1 MNNYIEQV
9 NAKVCLQEGPLVIE
23 QLLVECFIQP
33 GISTKELARKVLLP
47 VPVATAVKKEL
58 IKAGALIQDRGVR
71 CTYKG
76 LSYIENELGYDGLDK
91 ALYQRLMTNETD
103 WKVELEGIL
112 SLLTRL
118 FQLRPQVNVQIDQSK
133 CTPETS
139 LRRAILCLR
148 EHALI
153 GKKILC
159 VGDDDLVSV
168 SLGLLLNRL
177 FPDKRNKNTMITVI
191 DNDYRFLQYILHI
204 NEREGL
210 SINDLHMDLRQLLPE
225 YFHEQYDCFFTDPPY
240 TLQGMSLF
248 LSRGISALKKE
259 KGFPIFL
266 SFAHKSPD
274 FMLALQ
280 HELIHMSLSIKEI
293 IVNFNEYEGA
303 QMIGNKGQMIVLQT
317 TESTKPNIIGRFEDA
332 IYTGEVRQTIRTY
345 QCKSCNRATLVGIQG
360 DFPTIE
366 ALKNQGCPVCNQNKF
381 VLVKKQVRRK

>member
-1 MNNYIEQV
+1 
-9 NAKVCLQEGPLVIE
+9 
-23 QLLVECFIQP
+23 
-33 GISTKELARKVLLP
+33 
-47 VPVATAVKKEL
+47 
-58 IKAGALIQDRGVR
+58 
-71 CTYKG
+71 
-76 LSYIENELGYDGLDK
+76 
-91 ALYQRLMTNETD
+91 
-103 WKVELEGIL
+103 
-112 SLLTRL
+112 
-118 FQLRPQVNVQIDQSK
+118 
-133 CTPETS
+133 
-139 LRRAILCLR
+139 
-148 EHALI
+148 
-153 GKKILC
+153 
-159 VGDDDLVSV
+159 
-168 SLGLLLNRL
+168 
-177 FPDKRNKNTMITVI
+177 MITVI

>member
-1 MNNYIEQV
+1 MKNYIEQV
-9 NAKVCLQEGPLVIE
+9 NANVRLQEGPLVIE
-23 QLLVECFIQP
+23 QLLFECFIQP
-33 GISTKELARKVLLP
+33 GISTKDLARKVLLP

-58 IKAGALIQDRGVR
+58 IKAGALMQDRGVR
-71 CTYKG
+71 CTCKG
-76 LSYIENELGYDGLDK
+76 LSYIENELGYGGLDK
-91 ALYQRLMTNETD
+91 GLYQRLMTNETD
-103 WKVELEGIL
+103 WKIELEDIL
-112 SLLTRL
+112 SLLTKL

-139 LRRAILCLR
+139 LRRAMLCLR

-177 FPDKRNKNTMITVI
+177 FPNKGNKKTMITVI
-191 DNDYRFLQYILHI
+191 DNDYRFLQYIRDI
-204 NEREGL
+204 KEREGL
-210 SINDLHMDLRQLLPE
+210 FINDLHMDLRQSLPE
-225 YFHEQYDCFFTDPPY
+225 YFHGQYDCFFTDPPY

-248 LSRGISALKKE
+248 LSRGISAIKKE
-259 KGFPIFL
+259 KGLPIFL

-293 IVNFNEYEGA
+293 IVDFNEYEGA

-317 TESTKPNIIGRFEDA
+317 TESTKPNIMDRFEDA
-332 IYTGEVRQTIRTY
+332 LYTGEVRQTIRTY
-345 QCKSCNRATLVGIQG
+345 QCKSCNRSILVGIQG

-366 ALKNQGCPVCNQNKF
+366 ALKNQGCTVCNQNKF
-381 VLVKKQVRRK
+381 CLIKKQIRRK

>member
-1 MNNYIEQV
+1 MKNYIEQV
-9 NAKVCLQEGPLVIE
+9 NANVRLQEGSLVIE
-23 QLLVECFIQP
+23 QLLVECFIHP

-58 IKAGALIQDRGVR
+58 TKAGALMQDRRVR
-71 CTYKG
+71 CTSKG
-76 LSYIENELGYDGLDK
+76 LSYIKNELGYGGLDK

-103 WKVELEGIL
+103 WKIELEDIL
-112 SLLTRL
+112 SLLSKL

-153 GKKILC
+153 GKKVLC

-177 FPDKRNKNTMITVI
+177 FPNKGNKKTMITVI
-191 DNDYRFLQYILHI
+191 DNDDRFLQYIRGI
-204 NEREGL
+204 KEREGL
-210 SINDLHMDLRQLLPE
+210 FINDLHIDLRQSLPE
-225 YFHEQYDCFFTDPPY
+225 YFHGQYDCFFTDPPY

-248 LSRGISALKKE
+248 LSRGISAMKKE
-259 KGFPIFL
+259 KGLPIFL
-266 SFAHKSPD
+266 SFSHKSPD

-280 HELIHMSLSIKEI
+280 RELIQMNLSLKEI
-293 IVNFNEYEGA
+293 ILHFNEYEGA
-303 QMIGNKGQMIVLQT
+303 QMIGNKGQMIILQT
-317 TESTKPNIIGRFEDA
+317 TESTKPNITDRFEDA
-332 IYTGEVRQTIRTY
+332 LYTGEVKQTIRTY
-345 QCKSCNRATLVGIQG
+345 QCKSCNRSILICIQG

-366 ALKNQGCPVCNQNKF
+366 ALKNQGCPDCNQNKF
-381 VLVKKQVRRK
+381 CLIKKQKL